1 MIRQTDGD
9 GKTRLMMKDDMF
21 VQQMPVIIAGN
32 KEQQKKY
39 LGRMLEEPLMCVSC
53 LPSQQF
59 KPDNE
64 RLVVVKKKR
73 ICYFITGIAQASLK
87 LECHEKLILTHQK

>member
-1 MIRQTDGD
+1 MIRQGD
-9 GKTRLMMKDDMF
+9 GETRLMMMDDMF

-73 ICYFITGIAQASLK
+73 ICYFYNRHSTRISETV
-87 LECHEKLILTHQK
+87 ECHKKQILTPQK